1 MSTRPTVSVIIPTR
15 NRVTRLLAAIES
27 VRSQTLHDLEIIVVD
42 DASTDGTATAL
53 AALAAGEP
61 RLCVLH
67 HDKPLGAPAA
77 RNRGIERASGRFV
90 AFLDDDDEWLPNKAE
105 RQVEHLL
112 AHPEEQA
119 VSCHH
124 ELLDHARGSF
134 AFRGPTTLDRRDL
147 LWDNFAGS
155 TSLCM
160 MRTPRSNDGPRFDEQ
175 LASMQD
181 WDLWMQCGRRG
192 PIGVVP
198 AVLARH
204 VAHADERITTNAVAQ
219 VAGRRAFLERYSD
232 EMSPR
237 CLDYQ
242 RMRLRLAEQRA
253 HRGLGELLQSLGH
266 ARASTTALLA
276 ACAAAG
282 RLGWRTGDPG
292 RGARLL
298 HRAARRDRS
307 R

>member
-1 MSTRPTVSVIIPTR
+1 MSTRPTVSVIVPTR
-15 NRVTRLLAAIES
+15 NRVTSLLAAIGS
-27 VRSQTLHDLEIIVVD
+27 IRSQTLHDLEIIVVD
-42 DASTDGTATAL
+42 DASNDSTATTL
-53 AALAAGEP
+53 AVLAAGEP
-61 RLCVLH
+61 RLCVLR

-77 RNRGIERASGRFV
+77 RNRGIERASGQFL
-90 AFLDDDDEWLPNKAE
+90 AFLDDDDEWLPEKAE
-105 RQVEHLL
+105 RQVAHLL
-112 AHPEEQA
+112 DHPAEQA

-124 ELLDHARGSF
+124 ELVDHARGSF
-134 AFRGPTTLDRRDL
+134 AFRGPTTLDRQDL

-160 MRTPRSNDGPRFDEQ
+160 MRTPVSNGGPRFDEQ

-181 WDLWMQCGRRG
+181 WDLWVRCARQG

-204 VAHADERITTNAVAQ
+204 VAHAEERITTNAAAQ

-242 RMRLRLAEQRA
+242 RMRLRLAEQPART
-253 HRGLGELLQSLGH
+253 GLGELLQSLRH
-266 ARASTTALLA
+266 ARPSTTALLA

-292 RGARLL
+292 RGARVL